1 VGQREQGR
9 SVPEYRAYVLGSQ
22 GQILKADNDD
32 LALEYARKNVLH
44 RSIEVWQGERLVGTA
59 RHRARREQV
68 RALRRDIVVPLRI
81 YLGTIRS
88 IDFC

>member
-1 VGQREQGR
+1 
-9 SVPEYRAYVLGSQ
+9 VPEYRAYVLGSQ
-22 GQILKADNDD
+22 GQILGRSEFKADNDD